1 METTIRSATVKQLAH
16 KIKAVTNHPRF
27 AFFLGAG
34 ASKQSGVITAGEMI
48 RHFKERIITEC
59 CTEQLKTDNE
69 KEKWLTKQDWYKKD
83 GEYSALF
90 AQFEPK
96 ELGRQRYIESIIEGQ
111 QPSFGYVVLAN
122 LMASNYINTIIT
134 TNFDDLVYSAC
145 TSYTGIRP
153 IVYAY
158 GVLASEMRVTTPRP
172 KILKLHGDFLYST
185 LKNTGREIKFQDP
198 NMARQLAQVLTEYGL
213 IVMGYSGGDKSVMK
227 VLSSISPKN
236 DLYWCVRKGDEPNA
250 DVKKLLNDKGGYL
263 VEIDGF
269 DETMNEIRQ
278 IVGFDVSKMFGSIQ
292 ERQDLMIEKIKNSA
306 LRYSLSDILTEIVDA
321 LQKQAEQEKEQLK
334 KVQGLDSYTK
344 AVKAHEA
351 GDPSKAE
358 QLYRKAISLNP
369 SDAAAHNDLGYILA
383 TNSADHAEVEAVFR
397 EAVKLERDSAVAHT
411 NLGVLLF
418 KYLTRYD
425 EAEKVLREG
434 LILDPKDANAYDALI
449 LTLRLQNKEAE
460 ALPFAEMR
468 LQLDP
473 RSLNPHLLLAGLH
486 KKLGHV
492 RKTAEH
498 ISRAREL
505 VRGADWY
512 YLARLESIAGNTN
525 AAIAHLKHAA
535 QTQALADLFDSGWAK
550 RDPDLEWIR
559 HDRRFKAIVN
569 RRKKK
574 QSPSKSKRRKPV
586 AVSSKKRPSKKN

>member
-1 METTIRSATVKQLAH
+1 METTIRRATVKQLAH

-59 CTEQLKTDNE
+59 CSEQLKTEEE
-69 KEKWLTKQDWYKKD
+69 KEKWFTKQDWYKKD

-158 GVLASEMRVTTPRP
+158 GVLASEMRVTVARP

-236 DLYWCVRKGDEPNA
+236 DLYWCVRKADEPNA

-292 ERQDLMIEKIKNSA
+292 ERQDVMIEKIKDSA
-306 LRYSLSDILTEIVDA
+306 LRYSLSDILTEIVEA

-334 KVQGLDSYTK
+334 KIQGLDSFTK
-344 AVKAHEA
+344 ALQAHEA

-358 QLYRKAISLNP
+358 QLYRDAIRLNP
-369 SDAAAHNDLGYILA
+369 SDAAAYNNLGNILA
-383 TNSADHAEVEAVFR
+383 ANSANHAEVEAVYR
-397 EAVKLERDSAVAHT
+397 QAIKLDVNNAIAYT
-411 NLGVLLF
+411 NLGLLL
-418 KYLTRYD
+418 YRELARYD
-425 EAEKVLREG
+425 EAENVLREG
-434 LILDPKDANAYDALI
+434 LRLDPKFFGAYENLI
-449 LTLRLQNKEAE
+449 MTLRLQNKEAE
-460 ALPFAEMR
+460 ALPFAEMH

-473 RSLNPHLLLAGLH
+473 QNPGPHLSLAGLH

-498 ISRAREL
+498 IARARAL
-505 VRGADWY
+505 IKRDDWY
-512 YLARLESIAGNTN
+512 NLACLESIAGNTN
-525 AAIAHLKHAA
+525 AAIANLKHAA
-535 QTQALADLFDSGWAK
+535 QTQENVFTSGWAK
-550 RDPDLEWIR
+550 RDPDFEWIR
-559 HDRRFKAIVN
+559 QDRRFKAIVN

-574 QSPSKSKRRKPV
+574 RSPSKSKRRKPV
-586 AVSSKKRPSKKN
+586 AVSSKKRPSKKS